1 MYVCTRTYT
10 RRVCLVPARCFYAFR
25 VMRMDTHIRMHTYIQ
40 YQPTYTIGLCNI
52 RMFWLRQAIMSIALS
67 NAIFLPS
74 GIAIFLPI
82 RSQGTGAE
90 RPRSAFR
97 TMTGFVRC
105 KGGSCSTTFFAI
117 FPGHRT
123 TEDIA
128 LRWKQKKRRA
138 QVFSNVIAEPNWV
151 ASTSAC
157 PRQCPCRFSLAYSV
171 LICKATGGA
180 TDGQGQGEE
189 QEQMG

>member
-1 MYVCTRTYT
+1 
-10 RRVCLVPARCFYAFR
+10 
-25 VMRMDTHIRMHTYIQ
+25 MDTHIRMHTYIQ
-40 YQPTYTIGLCNI
+40 DQPTYTIGLGNI

-82 RSQGTGAE
+82 RSQGTGAK
-90 RPRSAFR
+90 RPRSA
-97 TMTGFVRC
+97 
-105 KGGSCSTTFFAI
+105 
-117 FPGHRT
+117 
-123 TEDIA
+123 
-128 LRWKQKKRRA
+128 
-138 QVFSNVIAEPNWV
+138 
-151 ASTSAC
+151 TSAC